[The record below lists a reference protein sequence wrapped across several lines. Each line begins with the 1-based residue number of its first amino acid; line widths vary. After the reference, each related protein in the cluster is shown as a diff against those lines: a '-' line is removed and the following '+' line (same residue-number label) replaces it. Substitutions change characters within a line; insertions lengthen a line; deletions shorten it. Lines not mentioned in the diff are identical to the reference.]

1 MHYQLISQRAP
12 TKHNH
17 EPYENTERD
26 WNYLCAAAKYAR
38 HLKLVDPAA
47 FVDRRNPEPRICM
60 VPGVDEPPG
69 WEYDFPAWRLPM
81 IRTDLA
87 AEICLEMPEV
97 WTTGYDYDDSLQPY
111 QVEVWCEKSTMN
123 DELLPVCR
131 VYAANFVTGVG
142 FMSITSVIEL
152 LRRVTELKKPCRI
165 LYVSDFD
172 PAGGGMPVS
181 VARQIEYAIKD
192 HASDMDIKLDPLILT
207 CEQVEEYGLP
217 RTPIK
222 DSDRRKANSW

>member
-1 MHYQLISQRAP
+1 M
-12 TKHNH
+12 
-17 EPYENTERD
+17 
-26 WNYLCAAAKYAR
+26 
-38 HLKLVDPAA
+38 
-47 FVDRRNPEPRICM
+47 
-60 VPGVDEPPG
+60 
-69 WEYDFPAWRLPM
+69 
-81 IRTDLA
+81 
-87 AEICLEMPEV
+87 
-97 WTTGYDYDDSLQPY
+97 
-111 QVEVWCEKSTMN
+111 
-123 DELLPVCR
+123 
-131 VYAANFVTGVG
+131 
-142 FMSITSVIEL
+142 
-152 LRRVTELKKPCRI
+152 TELKKPCRI